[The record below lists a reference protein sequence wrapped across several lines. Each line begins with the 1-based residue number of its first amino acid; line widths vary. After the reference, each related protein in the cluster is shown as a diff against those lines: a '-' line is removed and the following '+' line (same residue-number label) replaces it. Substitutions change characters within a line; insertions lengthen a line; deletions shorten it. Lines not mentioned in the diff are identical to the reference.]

1 MMNKINLALT
11 SDGEDKG
18 SAQVHL
24 NATFESREAAI
35 EFHAQV
41 AALCRSAARAHGT
54 TVSSSASDFWP
65 MRLLRSP

>member
-1 MMNKINLALT
+1 MNKINLALT

-41 AALCRSAARAHGT
+41 AALCRSAARVHGGV
-54 TVSSSASDFWP
+54 VSGTASGFFPW
-65 MRLLRSP
+65 RFGLVR